1 NNIAIF
7 NSIVGSLVVY
17 VFIEPGNALLL
28 LAAANAIGVSTKYM
42 LFVYILSR
50 RKYGGIRPTVSHFS
64 LDRLKVIVIFG
75 FKSLIQGIST
85 RVENATDSLVI
96 GFFLGPAYV
105 PFYSIPANLVSY
117 IRGICMTLTHVFLPY
132 FSHLSALKDGD
143 RIVSVYVV

>member
-1 NNIAIF
+1 YRYTWLFIIVGAQLAISFPAFAAESYLEAFQKYYLKNNIAIF

-75 FKSLIQGIST
+75 FKSLIQ
-85 RVENATDSLVI
+85 
-96 GFFLGPAYV
+96 
-105 PFYSIPANLVSY
+105 
-117 IRGICMTLTHVFLPY
+117 
-132 FSHLSALKDGD
+132 
-143 RIVSVYVV
+143 